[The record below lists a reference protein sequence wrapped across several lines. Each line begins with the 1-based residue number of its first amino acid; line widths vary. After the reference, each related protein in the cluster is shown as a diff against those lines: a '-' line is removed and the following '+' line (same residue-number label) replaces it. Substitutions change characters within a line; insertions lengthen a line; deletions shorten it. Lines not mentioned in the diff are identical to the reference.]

1 MAAGLALLIAL
12 AAPAQDAQ
20 PRPEDVVIPPRFRP
34 RMVGDVMQEPAGVR
48 ERRERLEAQ
57 ARLAMSPERLESVQV
72 GARVR
77 SLAQGLE
84 DPSFQ
89 VRERAGRD
97 LLDPEIDDREIWALL
112 DRGGLGDEAHD
123 RLVRAA
129 IRRALDKPRGALGVR
144 MGNGPP
150 ERPGVLVQ
158 ATIPGLP
165 ADKVL
170 LSGDLIEQIDET
182 PIRTTD
188 ELADVLQGH
197 PPGAEVR
204 IVVVRVERDA
214 QGRPVPGPDGKPI
227 ERRREFRMNLGNAI
241 ELDRA
246 DAAAAAGWP
255 PGLRGGNMSLDRRRA
270 QALRI
275 ESRFARP
282 LPQAVQVPPPQI
294 ESPTA
299 APAPEAGVQPGA
311 GSEIRR

>member
-1 MAAGLALLIAL
+1 MA
-12 AAPAQDAQ
+12 
-20 PRPEDVVIPPRFRP
+20 
-34 RMVGDVMQEPAGVR
+34 GDPMQEPVAVR

-57 ARLAMSPERLESVQV
+57 ARSALATEQLAVVQV
-72 GARVR
+72 SARVR

-84 DPSFQ
+84 DPSFET
-89 VRERAGRD
+89 REQSGLG
-97 LLDPEIDDREIWALL
+97 LLDPQIDDREIWALL
-112 DRGGLGDEAHD
+112 DRGEMGDEAHD
-123 RLVRAA
+123 RLLRAA
-129 IRRALDKPRGALGVR
+129 VRRALEKPRGAIGVR

-165 ADKVL
+165 AEKVL
-170 LSGDLIEQIDET
+170 LTGDVIEQIDET

-204 IVVVRVERDA
+204 IVIVRVERDA
-214 QGRPVPGPDGKPI
+214 QGRPVPGPDGKPV
-227 ERRREFRMNLGNAI
+227 ERRREFRMNLGNAA

-246 DAAAAAGWP
+246 DPGAAAGWP
-255 PGLRGGNMSLDRRRA
+255 PGFRGANLSLDRRRA

-282 LPQAVQVPPPQI
+282 LPAATRVPPPSM
-294 ESPTA
+294 EAEPTA
-299 APAPEAGVQPGA
+299 PDPVTPTPD
-311 GSEIRR
+311 